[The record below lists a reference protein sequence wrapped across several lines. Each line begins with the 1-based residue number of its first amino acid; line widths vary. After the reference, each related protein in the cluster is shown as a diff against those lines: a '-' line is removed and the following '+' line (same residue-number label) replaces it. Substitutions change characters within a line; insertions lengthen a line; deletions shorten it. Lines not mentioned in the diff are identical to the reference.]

1 MLQDA
6 SDEEDFEIKSTDN
19 LIVVGRAEN
28 DMCNLEIHGRF

>member
-1 MLQDA
+1 MVG
-6 SDEEDFEIKSTDN
+6 SDKSTDN